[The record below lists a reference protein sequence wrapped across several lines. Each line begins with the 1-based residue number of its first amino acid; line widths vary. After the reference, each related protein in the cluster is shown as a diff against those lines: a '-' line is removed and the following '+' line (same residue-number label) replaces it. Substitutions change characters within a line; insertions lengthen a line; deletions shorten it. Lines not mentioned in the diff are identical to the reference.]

1 MATFTSG
8 CHNQMTTTDFSIVCS
23 LWLLHGKELILKCSF
38 LLSILMIAFDYNV
51 NIGILNLN
59 SLFYQLV
66 LKWNRQMNMDFN
78 FLLKTHQRPWWQ
90 SPSLHVPDEAPVRL
104 WAAELPLSVEIKSP
118 EATSSP
124 KGSWGCLAASNLILN
139 PGQCRANIAIE
150 VLLYIKC

>member
-1 MATFTSG
+1 
-8 CHNQMTTTDFSIVCS
+8 
-23 LWLLHGKELILKCSF
+23 
-38 LLSILMIAFDYNV
+38 MIAFEYNV
-51 NIGILNLN
+51 NIGILDLN
-59 SLFYQLV
+59 SIFYQLV
-66 LKWNRQMNMDFN
+66 LKWIRQMNMDFN

-139 PGQCRANIAIE
+139 PGQCRGNIAIE
-150 VLLYIKC
+150 ILLYIKC